1 MKRLESSQLKV
12 NMADTNQDLY
22 NWQTDPVW
30 DYAQIWDY
38 LGQMQTKL
46 ADIRAGIAQLENASP
61 DSDAMV
67 QYRLQEIQ
75 ILCFRA
81 IANVVEHPPNQNN

>member
-1 MKRLESSQLKV
+1 MTNIKLE
-12 NMADTNQDLY
+12 DLD
-22 NWQTDPVW
+22 NWLPDPAW

-46 ADIRAGIAQLENASP
+46 AALRAELASVENASP
-61 DSDAMV
+61 ESDRMA
-67 QYRLQEIQ
+67 QQRLQEIQ

-81 IANVVEHPPNQNN
+81 IANVASDPPSQNN